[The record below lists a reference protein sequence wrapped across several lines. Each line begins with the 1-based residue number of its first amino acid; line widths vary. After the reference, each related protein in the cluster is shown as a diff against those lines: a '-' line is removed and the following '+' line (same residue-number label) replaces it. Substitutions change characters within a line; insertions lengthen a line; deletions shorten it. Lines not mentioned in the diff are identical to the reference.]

1 MISAI
6 PTLNREHIR
15 PGDRI
20 CAAVSGGAD
29 SVALLLLLHAANAL
43 PRHGLGVGLSAV
55 HVHHGLRGEEADADL
70 AFVEA
75 LCLRLAVPLHVHH
88 ASVPERM
95 AASRAGAGK
104 NEGCEEA
111 ARAIRYEL
119 FASLIAQGHADSVL
133 TAHTLDD
140 QAETVLMKLL
150 RGAWTEGLSGIHPV
164 VRMQGTG
171 ISHPSEPRPLA
182 GDPDSHP
189 SEPRPLAGDPDSH
202 PSAPRPLA
210 GDPDREQ
217 GTAGGQIV
225 RPLLAVRRAELED
238 FLRARNQPWRT
249 DSSNSDEAFTRN
261 RVRHQLLP
269 ILREYNPS
277 LDQTLANLA
286 ELAREDEARWQAELG
301 RILPQV
307 LLPGKPVRGGGWAV
321 STAAGEPASVAL
333 EIERLRGFDPALRRR
348 VVRAAAR
355 RLCARLSFDE
365 TARLLAL
372 AGLLPDAGN
381 GEAPPA
387 RAGAGVHLAAGLRA
401 QRSARELRLYRV
413 ERPTGE

>member
-1 MISAI
+1 MTSAI

-75 LCLRLAVPLHVHH
+75 LCLCLAVPLHVHH

-95 AASRAGAGK
+95 AGSRAGAGK
-104 NEGCEEA
+104 AGTGKTEGCEEA

-150 RGAWTEGLSGIHPV
+150 RGAWTEGLSGIHPAV
-164 VRMQGTG
+164 LVDQAK
-171 ISHPSEPRPLA
+171 P
-182 GDPDSHP
+182 
-189 SEPRPLAGDPDSH
+189 
-202 PSAPRPLA
+202 
-210 GDPDREQ
+210 
-217 GTAGGQIV
+217 GGKIL

-286 ELAREDEARWQAELG
+286 ELAREDEARWQGGLG

-307 LLPGKPVRGGGWAV
+307 LLPGKPVRGGGQAV
-321 STAAGEPASVAL
+321 SAAAGEPGSVAL

-355 RLCARLSFDE
+355 RLGARLSFDE

-372 AGLLPDAGN
+372 AGLLPDAGD
-381 GEAPPA
+381 GKAPPA
-387 RAGAGVHLAAGLRA
+387 RVGAGVQLAAGLRA

-413 ERPTGE
+413 ERPTSD